1 MEALYFNA
9 KDGFLGECPLAKIAP
24 FDLYFLTT
32 AAFLRTHA
40 RPLGAHDRNET
51 KHAEAILRG
60 FLSELLTT
68 SDYNNLCQCE
78 TLDDLKLQLV
88 SPSFSLLVPPFPF
101 PSN

>member
-1 MEALYFNA
+1 M
-9 KDGFLGECPLAKIAP
+9 
-24 FDLYFLTT
+24 
-32 AAFLRTHA
+32 
-40 RPLGAHDRNET
+40 
-51 KHAEAILRG
+51 
-60 FLSELLTT
+60 SELLTT